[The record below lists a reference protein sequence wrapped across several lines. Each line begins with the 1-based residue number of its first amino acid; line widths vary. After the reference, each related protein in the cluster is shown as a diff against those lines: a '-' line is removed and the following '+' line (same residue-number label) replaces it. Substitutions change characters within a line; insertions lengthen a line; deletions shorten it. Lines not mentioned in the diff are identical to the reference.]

1 LKHLADLDLAL
12 RLVRVGAAFDQ
23 LDRFLLGLDL
33 EDPVA
38 GDQLL
43 GFCERAVDH
52 GALVTREPDTR
63 ALPSSIRP
71 AFTISSLNFAMAESS
86 SSNGVLPASESLVA
100 FTITMNRIRSSLW
113 RCSRQ
118 RQLKTFGSCAMGLC
132 SGFRAPGV

>member
-1 LKHLADLDLAL
+1 MWREPGLLFGGGRAFGHGDLLLRDLLAQLAMLLDCLALAEVLKLKHLADLDLAL
-12 RLVRVGAAFDQ
+12 PLVRVGAAFDQ

-71 AFTISSLNFAMAESS
+71 VFTISSLNFAM
-86 SSNGVLPASESLVA
+86 
-100 FTITMNRIRSSLW
+100 
-113 RCSRQ
+113 
-118 RQLKTFGSCAMGLC
+118 
-132 SGFRAPGV
+132 